1 MIKPCCVW
9 LERMLLNAGESGI
22 CVVALRDGDVRQF
35 FLQAR
40 PLTRYQAR
48 NWGLLMAAEPLS
60 AAVAPLFRN
69 ESGGLAPLH
78 TLMRV
83 PLAYCP
89 HCGRDSTGWR
99 RHMPPSKESND
110 RGSGPAGVLLMA
122 ETSVM

>member
-1 MIKPCCVW
+1 
-9 LERMLLNAGESGI
+9 MLLNAGESGI

-89 HCGRDSTGWR
+89 HCGRNLKKLALSQRSGF
-99 RHMPPSKESND
+99 D
-110 RGSGPAGVLLMA
+110 RLA
-122 ETSVM
+122 EAHAAFQGE